1 MGRDSAYST
10 TAGAALSAF
19 VSVSAAFSS
28 VSCMNAAPALC
39 ITAVRGT
46 TGAGAK
52 PEQTP
57 SIAETSATL

>member
-1 MGRDSAYST
+1 MKT
-10 TAGAALSAF
+10 VL
-19 VSVSAAFSS
+19 
-28 VSCMNAAPALC
+28 ALC